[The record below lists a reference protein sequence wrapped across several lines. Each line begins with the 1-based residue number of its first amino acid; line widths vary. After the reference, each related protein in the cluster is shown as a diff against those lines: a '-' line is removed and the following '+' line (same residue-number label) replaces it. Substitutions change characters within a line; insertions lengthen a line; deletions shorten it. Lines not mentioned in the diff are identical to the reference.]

1 MGGRAIFYVR
11 SDQFLQVQVFRRED
25 FVDRFILRVG
35 MELWGWNRPATCKW
49 SSDGWQLHRC
59 AFGVRLHAAND
70 DQKDSAAWNSE
81 CVDV

>member
-25 FVDRFILRVG
+25 FVDGFILRVG
-35 MELWGWNRPATCKW
+35 IEFWGWNRPTNCKW

-59 AFGVRLHAAND
+59 VFGVRLHAAND
-70 DQKDSAAWNSE
+70 DQKDFAAWNSE
-81 CVDV
+81 CVVV